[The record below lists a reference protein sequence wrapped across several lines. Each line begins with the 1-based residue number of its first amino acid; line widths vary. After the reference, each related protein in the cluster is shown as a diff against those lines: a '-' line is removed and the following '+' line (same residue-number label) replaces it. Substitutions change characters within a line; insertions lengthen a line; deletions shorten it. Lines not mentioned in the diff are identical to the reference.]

1 MPKTSCPSASLCLHC
16 RGRHDPLTPCP
27 CYRCG
32 YVHSGDCGS
41 ECNATTGVGE
51 CLICGAVHA
60 AHLPCPCYRCGYRH
74 EGDCVTVCSRCKQC
88 HRPNQRVCRLTQV
101 TSSRRVRARIE
112 NIESNVAVP
121 RVEQHSLGA
130 MSEQCP
136 HCLARF
142 WPRETINCCR
152 NGDIVIPELN
162 EVPAELA
169 DLILCPRVRQNIRSF
184 NSIMAFAS
192 TGHEN
197 KSFVDGTF
205 VLGGRAYHR
214 IGSILPS
221 SGQQHSFAQIY
232 ILDTEDATQR
242 RQSIMPTLNH
252 HLLSQ
257 LHVLMMRHNRLAVMI
272 KNAVNDVAVN
282 ELQQDAIGLTWSA
295 TEELSRFEVG
305 AIIVRDGFQRQIS
318 LRFRDG
324 VVRNISDTHQLYHAL
339 AYPLLFPT
347 GCPGWHPQLQH
358 NNR

>member
-1 MPKTSCPSASLCLHC
+1 
-16 RGRHDPLTPCP
+16 
-27 CYRCG
+27 
-32 YVHSGDCGS
+32 
-41 ECNATTGVGE
+41 
-51 CLICGAVHA
+51 
-60 AHLPCPCYRCGYRH
+60 
-74 EGDCVTVCSRCKQC
+74 
-88 HRPNQRVCRLTQV
+88 
-101 TSSRRVRARIE
+101 
-112 NIESNVAVP
+112 
-121 RVEQHSLGA
+121 
-130 MSEQCP
+130 
-136 HCLARF
+136 
-142 WPRETINCCR
+142 
-152 NGDIVIPELN
+152 
-162 EVPAELA
+162 
-169 DLILCPRVRQNIRSF
+169 
-184 NSIMAFAS
+184 MAFAS

-257 LHVLMMRHNRLAVMI
+257 LHAVMI